1 MRQWR
6 TRLIEDSENES
17 IKNSTDNF
25 LNETA
30 LNILNTV
37 IDYLSRPEARPL
49 HRKCIKSTKKVMNPT
64 INKTSRTNM
73 KVVKKSGSELSM
85 MSKKQRKKLRKMLL
99 RPASP
104 SNAFVIGKLPKAK
117 EGEGSVVPEVSSKLG
132 GLFPVT
138 CPLSVPIEVNLPIS
152 SASSSLSNL
161 SETTSKVSET
171 NSRISIVES
180 DTTNA
185 SIDQTPAIQHTHH
198 KALFEA
204 YHRNSQLIGQL
215 RKNGEMTPQKMAEI
229 RRLRLENQRMV
240 KEKGSEIM
248 CSVKKKQKK
257 QQKQKQQ
264 QKQQK

>member
-1 MRQWR
+1 M
-6 TRLIEDSENES
+6 
-17 IKNSTDNF
+17 
-25 LNETA
+25 
-30 LNILNTV
+30 NILNTV

-132 GLFPVT
+132 VLLPVT
-138 CPLSVPIEVNLPIS
+138 CPLSVPIELLNLPIS
-152 SASSSLSNL
+152 SASSSLSNI
-161 SETTSKVSET
+161 SGTTSKVSGT
-171 NSRISIVES
+171 NSKISIVAS
-180 DTTNA
+180 DTTNP
-185 SIDQTPAIQHTHH
+185 SIDPTPAIQHTHH